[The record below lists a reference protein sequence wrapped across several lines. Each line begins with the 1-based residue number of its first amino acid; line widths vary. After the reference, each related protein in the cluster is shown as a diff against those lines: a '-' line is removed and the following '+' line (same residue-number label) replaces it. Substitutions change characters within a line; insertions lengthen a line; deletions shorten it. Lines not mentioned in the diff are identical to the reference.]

1 MILYRIYLC
10 LILLKIMSSKSIQV
24 TANGKF
30 SFFFMVEQYSIIY
43 HIYPSTHH
51 SFFIHSSVSG
61 HLGCF
66 HVLPIVNS
74 AAVSIVVHTS
84 FRISVFG
91 VFWGYIPG
99 NGITRLYS
107 SSVFSF
113 SRKVDR
119 FQMFLSL
126 FCLFRANSM
135 THGNFQARGQI
146 GATSQLQP
154 PQLSSSGFLTH
165 WLKEPNSKVHQ
176 TNLTHM

>member
-1 MILYRIYLC
+1 MVFVFLFLIYFTQYENLQLHPGC
-10 LILLKIMSSKSIQV
+10 CRWHCCVL
-24 TANGKF
+24 
-30 SFFFMVEQYSIIY
+30 FMAEQYFIVYMY
-43 HIYPSTHH
+43 HI
-51 SFFIHSSVSG
+51 FFIHSSVSG

-74 AAVSIVVHTS
+74 AAVSIGVHIS

-165 WLKEPNSKVHQ
+165 WVRPGTEPASSWILVAF
-176 TNLTHM
+176 LTL